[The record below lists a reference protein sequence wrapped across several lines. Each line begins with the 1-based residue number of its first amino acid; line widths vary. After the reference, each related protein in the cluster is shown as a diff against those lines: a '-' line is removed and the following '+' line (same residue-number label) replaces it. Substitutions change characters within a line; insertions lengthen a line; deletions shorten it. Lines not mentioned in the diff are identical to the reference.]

1 MDESLLLGIKFFL
14 EIGVICTIISILSIT
29 LFKKT
34 KLIKCLF
41 ALSTFLLV
49 VVIASGIL
57 LLNPIPKLNNAS
69 TKTPKVHKP
78 VASKTSIE
86 KKSETKVV
94 TEMAAKVPK
103 VETKKDNN
111 TQSIAKPSAVSQS
124 KARELVE
131 AKIKSFGGQIKDP
144 VKTVEEGWNEYYSF
158 NVYEPKNDRY
168 LSVFVNIATGE
179 LTNTDYGIDTI
190 WN

>member
-34 KLIKCLF
+34 KLVKYLF

-69 TKTPKVHKP
+69 TKTPKVDKA

-86 KKSETKVV
+86 KKSETKVT
-94 TEMAAKVPK
+94 TEITAKVPK

-111 TQSIAKPSAVSQS
+111 TQSMAKPSVVSQS

-131 AKIKSFGGQIKDP
+131 TKIKSFGGQIKDP
-144 VKTVEEGWNEYYSF
+144 VKIVEEGWNEYYSF

-179 LTNTDYGIDTI
+179 VTNTDYGIDTI